1 MSHVGGNDAG
11 MTRDELF
18 EVIKK
23 EAQDNIL
30 RLFEVKNQSYGVF
43 DDAFHNFRETA
54 RRVFGDERYMF
65 KVLLTLMDKHLVA
78 LVNNGVNDPEAASR
92 LRDVCVYSL
101 IGIAMLSEGAG
112 VE

>member
-1 MSHVGGNDAG
+1 

-30 RLFEVKNQSYGVF
+30 RLFEVKNQSYGEI
-43 DDAFHNFRETA
+43 DDASHNFRETA

-65 KVLLTLMDKHLVA
+65 KVLLVIRILI
-78 LVNNGVNDPEAASR
+78 
-92 LRDVCVYSL
+92 LRVQRN
-101 IGIAMLSEGAG
+101 
-112 VE
+112 